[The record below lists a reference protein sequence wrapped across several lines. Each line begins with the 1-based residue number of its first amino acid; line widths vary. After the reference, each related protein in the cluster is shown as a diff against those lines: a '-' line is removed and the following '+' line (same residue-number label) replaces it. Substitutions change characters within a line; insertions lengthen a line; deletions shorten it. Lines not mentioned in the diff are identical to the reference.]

1 MSPLHWQLPAFSIGL
16 TIAAFWVGEWCYRR
30 SGKHLA
36 AHPFAVAFA
45 LIIAA
50 LLLLPLPYPVYR
62 SNTIVF
68 QQLLSV
74 ATVALAVPVYL
85 HRRRIREYFLPLV
98 LTLLIGSLLTVGIAV
113 GILAFF
119 GLSREVIVTM
129 ATKSITT
136 PIAVAL
142 SESLGGSPALA
153 ASFIMV
159 TGLMGAVLGLPLMN
173 MTGRHPDPAKG
184 IAFGLTAHA
193 VGTARALEENQEM
206 GAFSALAM
214 GLTGIMTA
222 ILLPVAIHL
231 FDRWF

>member
-1 MSPLHWQLPAFSIGL
+1 MNALHWQLPAFSIGL
-16 TIAAFWVGEWCYRR
+16 TVGAFWFGDWCYRR
-30 SGKHLA
+30 SGRHIA
-36 AHPFAVAFA
+36 AHPFAVAFM
-45 LIIAA
+45 LII
-50 LLLLPLPYPVYR
+50 LVLNVLPLPYAVYR
-62 SNTIVF
+62 SNTTVF

-85 HRRRIREYFLPLV
+85 HRHRIHQYFFPLV
-98 LTLLIGSLLTVGIAV
+98 LTLFMGSLLTVGIAV
-113 GILAFF
+113 SIVAAF

-142 SESLGGSPALA
+142 ADTLGGSPALA

-159 TGLMGAVLGLPLMN
+159 TGLMGAVLGLPLMKMSGN
-173 MTGRHPDPAKG
+173 HDDPAKG

-214 GLTGIMTA
+214 GITGIITA
-222 ILLPVAIHL
+222 LLLPFAVHL
-231 FDRWF
+231 LERWF

>member
-1 MSPLHWQLPAFSIGL
+1 MNAAYWQMPAFSLAL
-16 TIAAFWVGEWCYRR
+16 TVTAFWFGEWCYKR
-30 SGKHLA
+30 SGKHLLT
-36 AHPFAVAFA
+36 HPFAVAFL
-45 LIIAA
+45 LIIAV
-50 LLLLPLPYPVYR
+50 LNVLPLPYTIYR
-62 SNTIVF
+62 DNTDLF
-68 QQLLSV
+68 RQLLSV

-85 HRRRIREYFLPLV
+85 HRERIARYFVPLLV
-98 LTLLIGSLLTVGIAV
+98 TLFICSILTVGIAV
-113 GILAFF
+113 GVLWAF
-119 GLSREVIVTM
+119 GLSREVILTM

-159 TGLMGAVLGLPLMN
+159 TGLMGAILGLPLMQ
-173 MTGRHPDPAKG
+173 MTGRHDDAAKG

-193 VGTARALEENQEM
+193 VGTSRALEESQEM

-222 ILLPVAIHL
+222 LLLPLVVHFI
-231 FDRWF
+231 DYYR